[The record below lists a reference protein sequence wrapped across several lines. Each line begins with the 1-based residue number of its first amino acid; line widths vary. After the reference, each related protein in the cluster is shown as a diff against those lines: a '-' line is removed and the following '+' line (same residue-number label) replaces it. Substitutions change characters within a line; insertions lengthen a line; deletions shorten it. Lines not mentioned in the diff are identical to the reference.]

1 MQLGVPLAGR
11 GTQARQWTVGRSVAK
26 PLALRSAAFVFTVW
40 SASVVAVF
48 AVLWGQPDQ
57 A

>member
-1 MQLGVPLAGR
+1 
-11 GTQARQWTVGRSVAK
+11 VGRSVAK